1 MDNLNLQDIK
11 IGEDASISDLRN
23 TVTILLNVIEQ
34 LWARQ
39 EELLKENQSLKDEI
53 NRLKGEQGVPRF
65 KGKKGRGTQNDNYSS
80 KGKEKGRNEDKEKS
94 KVTRRDKIVID
105 KEVKIEVPAV
115 DLPSDAKFTG
125 YDEVLQQNVKLVREN
140 ILYKV
145 AVYYSASE
153 KRIIRGNLPKEYE
166 GQYGSDLKS
175 LLHGLHH
182 VCDTTQGRLECLL
195 NSLGIVISS
204 GTISNILNNELDW
217 AKSEQKEILKAGI
230 SCSDFVQ
237 TDSTSNK
244 EKGERRTTHI
254 FSGEYFSVYSTLE
267 SKSRLAVL
275 HGLQGGVG
283 SINTLQVAYN
293 EATLDLLE
301 EYNLSVKDKA
311 ALLKEFRGETITLG
325 TFKERVAQNIPELAK
340 KPNMFIRAQHAFALS
355 HYYQQEEMPS
365 VQVLLSDDAPE
376 YAKIA
381 PSHGLC
387 WVHDARY
394 YNKLNPIIGIHRTV
408 KEEFMNRYWN
418 FYQLLL
424 AFRKIPSD
432 QIGQQEAL
440 KEKIDHEFDI
450 IFTTKTNYAQLD
462 KLIDK
467 TFAKK
472 DKLLAVLQVA
482 ALPLHNNAAE
492 LAARRV
498 VRKRDISLH
507 TWSEKGTQ
515 TRDAFMSIVETAIK
529 LSINP
534 FEYIRNRICS
544 NASTDSLA
552 TFIHRAYYA
561 KFTPVF

>member
-11 IGEDASISDLRN
+11 IGEDADISDLRN
-23 TVTILLNVIEQ
+23 TVTLLLNVVEK
-34 LWARQ
+34 LWTSR
-39 EELLKENQSLKDEI
+39 ENLLKENQSLKDEI
-53 NRLKGEQGVPRF
+53 NRLKGEQGMPKF
-65 KGKKGRGTQNDNYSS
+65 KPNKGKASRKENYSS
-80 KGKEKGRNEDKEKS
+80 KGKEKGENAVNKKEK
-94 KVTRRDKIVID
+94 VNRRDKIVID
-105 KEVKIEVPAV
+105 KEVKIEVPVV

-125 YDEVLQQNVKLVREN
+125 YDEVVQQNVKLVREN

-153 KRIIRGNLPKEYE
+153 KRTIRGNLPEEYE

-175 LLHGLHH
+175 LIHGLHH

-195 NSLGIVISS
+195 HSLGIVISS
-204 GTISNILNNELDW
+204 GTISNILNDELDW
-217 AKSEQKEILKAGI
+217 AKLEQEEILKAGI

-283 SINTLQVAYN
+283 SINTLQVACN
-293 EATLDLLE
+293 EVTLDLLE
-301 EYNLSVKDKA
+301 EYNLSIKDKA
-311 ALLKEFRGETITLG
+311 ALLREFKGGTTTLG
-325 TFKERVAQNIPELAK
+325 TFKERVAQNIPELAR

-365 VQVLLSDDAPE
+365 VKVLLSDDAPE
-376 YAKIA
+376 YTKIA

-408 KEEFMNRYWN
+408 KEEFMTRYWN

-424 AFRKIPSD
+424 DFRKIPSD
-432 QIGQQEAL
+432 QIEQQEAL
-440 KEKIDHEFDI
+440 KEKINQEFDT

-472 DKLLAVLQVA
+472 NKLLAVLQVA

-534 FEYIRNRICS
+534 FEYIRNRIRS
-544 NASTDSLA
+544 NAKFDNLA
-552 TFIHRAYYA
+552 TLIRRAYYA
-561 KFTPVF
+561 

>member
-11 IGEDASISDLRN
+11 IGEDADISELRN
-23 TVTILLNVIEQ
+23 TVTLLLNIVEK
-34 LWARQ
+34 LWTSQ
-39 EELLKENQSLKDEI
+39 EKLLIENQSLKDEI
-53 NRLKGEQGVPRF
+53 NRLKGEQGVPKF
-65 KGKKGRGTQNDNYSS
+65 KPKKEKPPQNNDYSS
-80 KGKEKGRNEDKEKS
+80 KGKEKGGNKVKEKA
-94 KVTRRDKIVID
+94 KENRRDKIVID
-105 KEVKIEVPAV
+105 KEVKVEVSLN
-115 DLPSDAKFTG
+115 DLPTDAKFTG
-125 YDEVLQQNVKLVREN
+125 YDEVIQQNVKLLREN
-140 ILYKV
+140 TLYKV

-153 KRIIRGNLPKEYE
+153 KRTIRGNLPEEYA
-166 GQYGSDLKS
+166 GQYGSDLKA
-175 LLHGLHH
+175 LIHGLHH

-195 NSLGIVISS
+195 HSLGIVISS

-217 AKSEQKEILKAGI
+217 AKSEQEEILKAGI

-244 EKGERRTTHI
+244 EKGESRTTHI

-275 HGLQGGVG
+275 YGLQGGAG
-283 SINTLQVAYN
+283 SIDMLNIAYN
-293 EATLDLLE
+293 ESTLGLLE
-301 EYNLSVKDKA
+301 GYNLSKKDKA
-311 ALLKEFRGETITLG
+311 ALLKEFEGETTSLG

-355 HYYQQEEMPS
+355 HYYHQEEMPS

-376 YAKIA
+376 YTKIA

-387 WVHDARY
+387 WVHDARF
-394 YNKLNPIIGIHRTV
+394 YNKLNPIIGLHREV
-408 KEEFMNRYWN
+408 KERFMNRYWN

-424 AFRKIPSD
+424 EFREIPSD
-432 QIGQQEAL
+432 QIEQQEAL
-440 KEKIDHEFDI
+440 EEKINQEFDT

-462 KLIDK
+462 NLINK

-472 DKLLAVLQVA
+472 DQLLVVLKVA
-482 ALPLHNNAAE
+482 TLPLHNNAAE
-492 LAARRV
+492 LAARRI

-515 TRDAFMSIVETAIK
+515 TRDAFLSIVETAIK

-544 NASTDSLA
+544 NAPFDNLA
-552 TFIHRAYYA
+552 MLIRRAYYA
-561 KFTPVF
+561 QFTPMF